1 MNRLLDSAW
10 KLPLALVVGL
20 LAGGFMGWLAGGHV
34 ATGVALVAI
43 AEIVLLLTH
52 LRHIAKTMINSSTPN
67 HNDDPDQPRH
77 DRFMMRSRRLAANLH
92 DLRRAAGNLPD
103 AIVLLDQDQH
113 VRWFNHA
120 AESLLGLRRPQDRGV
135 VLRDKLHNS
144 ELAGW
149 LEEPS
154 PEPLNDVS
162 APGQPSRHINVT
174 MLPFG
179 QRQRLLLA
187 RDISHMSRLEQI
199 RRDFVAN
206 VSHELRTPLTVI
218 HGYLELLDPE
228 DVPHLAPVLGEM
240 RAQSKRMGQIVE
252 DLLTLSRLET
262 QDHVNEER
270 VQMAPLLATLR
281 KEAEALSQGRHTITV
296 ESTAE
301 LDLLGS
307 PKDLHSALSNLVSNA
322 VRYTPTGGRITVRWE
337 RTAEGANYSVTD
349 TGYGIPADH
358 LSRLTERFYR
368 VSSSRS
374 RDSGGTGLG
383 LSIVKHVLGL
393 HQARLDIRSTPGQ
406 GSTFTCC
413 FGPERLLT
421 PEVHDISKPI
431 DVH

>member
-1 MNRLLDSAW
+1 MNRPVESAW
-10 KLPLALVVGL
+10 KRPLALTGGL
-20 LAGGFMGWLAGGHV
+20 ALGGVAGWFAGGHV
-34 ATGVALVAI
+34 ATGVAIVAI

-52 LRHIAKTMINSSTPN
+52 LRHIAQLMMSSPTPVSN
-67 HNDDPDQPRH
+67 MDSDQPRH

-120 AESLLGLRRPQDRGV
+120 AENLLGLRRPQDRGV

-174 MLPFG
+174 LLPFG

-262 QDHVNEER
+262 QDHVSEER

-281 KEAEALSQGRHTITV
+281 KEAEALSQGRHSITI

-337 RTAEGANYSVTD
+337 RTADGANYSVID

-413 FGPERLLT
+413 FGRERLLT
-421 PEVHDISKPI
+421 PEVHDSKSL
-431 DVH
+431 DGN

>member
-1 MNRLLDSAW
+1 MTRPVESAW
-10 KLPLALVVGL
+10 KLPLALAGVLVVG
-20 LAGGFMGWLAGGHV
+20 AIGGWLAGGHV
-34 ATGVALVAI
+34 AAGVALVAV

-52 LRHIAKTMINSSTPN
+52 LRHIAKPIMSLPIPPPN
-67 HNDDPDQPRH
+67 DTAEVVRH

-92 DLRRAAGNLPD
+92 DLRRAAGSLPD

-135 VLRDKLHNS
+135 ILKEKLHNS

-149 LEEPS
+149 LEETS

-162 APGQPSRHINVT
+162 APGAPSRHINVT
-174 MLPFG
+174 LLPFG

-228 DVPHLAPVLGEM
+228 DVPHLAPVLSEM

-262 QDHVNEER
+262 QDHVSEER
-270 VQMAPLLATLR
+270 VPMAPLLATLR
-281 KEAEALSQGRHTITV
+281 KEAEALSQGRHSITV
-296 ESTAE
+296 ENLANV
-301 LDLLGS
+301 DLLGS

-337 RTAEGANYSVTD
+337 RTAEGANYSVID

-393 HQARLDIRSTPGQ
+393 HQARLDVRSTPGQ

-413 FGPERLLT
+413 FGRERLMA
-421 PEVHDISKPI
+421 PETHESRQLEG
-431 DVH
+431 

>member
-1 MNRLLDSAW
+1 MKTPVESAW
-10 KLPLALVVGL
+10 KLPVA
-20 LAGGFMGWLAGGHV
+20 LAGGLVAGALGGWFAGGHV

-52 LRHIAKTMINSSTPN
+52 LRHIAKHIMSLPS
-67 HNDDPDQPRH
+67 DPRH

-92 DLRRAAGNLPD
+92 DLRRAAGSLPD

-135 VLRDKLHNS
+135 VLKEKLHNS

-149 LEEPS
+149 LEETS

-162 APGQPSRHINVT
+162 APGAPSRHINVT
-174 MLPFG
+174 LLPFG

-262 QDHVNEER
+262 QDHVSEER

-281 KEAEALSQGRHTITV
+281 KEAEALSQGRHSITV
-296 ESTAE
+296 ENIANT
-301 LDLLGS
+301 DLLGS

-337 RTAEGANYSVTD
+337 LTADGANYSVTD

-393 HQARLDIRSTPGQ
+393 HQARLDVRSTPGR

-413 FGPERLLT
+413 FGRERLMA
-421 PEVHDISKPI
+421 PETHESRSAE
-431 DVH
+431 

>member
-1 MNRLLDSAW
+1 MSPAQSAW
-10 KLPLALVVGL
+10 KLPLALITGL
-20 LAGGFMGWLAGGHV
+20 LAGAFAGWLAGGHV
-34 ATGVALVAI
+34 ATGFALVAV

-52 LRHIAKTMINSSTPN
+52 LRHIAKPIMSSRSP
-67 HNDDPDQPRH
+67 DSPVDPDQPRH

-92 DLRRAAGNLPD
+92 DLRRAAGSLPD

-113 VRWFNHA
+113 IRWFNHA

-135 VLRDKLHNS
+135 VLKEKLHNS

-149 LEEPS
+149 LQEPS

-228 DVPHLAPVLGEM
+228 DVPHLAPVLSEM

-270 VQMAPLLATLR
+270 VPMAPLLATLR
-281 KEAEALSQGRHTITV
+281 KEAEALSQGRHGITV

-322 VRYTPTGGRITVRWE
+322 VRYTPTGGRIAIRWE

-413 FGPERLLT
+413 FGRERLLA
-421 PEVHDISKPI
+421 PEVHENKSLEN
-431 DVH
+431 H

>member
-1 MNRLLDSAW
+1 MNRPIDSAW
-10 KLPLALVVGL
+10 KLPLALIGGL
-20 LAGGFMGWLAGGHV
+20 IAGGLGGWFVGGHI
-34 ATGVALVAI
+34 ATGVAIVAV

-52 LRHIAKTMINSSTPN
+52 LRHIAQTMMSSPSPSPN
-67 HNDDPDQPRH
+67 IDSDQPRH

-149 LEEPS
+149 LEDPS

-174 MLPFG
+174 LLPFG

-270 VQMAPLLATLR
+270 VPMAPLLATLR
-281 KEAEALSQGRHTITV
+281 KEAEALSQGRHSIAI

-337 RTAEGANYSVTD
+337 RTADGANYSVTD

-413 FGPERLLT
+413 FGRERLLT
-421 PEVHDISKPI
+421 PEVHDGKSL
-431 DVH
+431 DAN

>member
-1 MNRLLDSAW
+1 MKNPVASAW
-10 KLPLALVVGL
+10 KLPLALAGGL
-20 LAGGFMGWLAGGHV
+20 LAGAFGGWLANGHV

-52 LRHIAKTMINSSTPN
+52 LRHIAKPIMSLPSVPAEGTP
-67 HNDDPDQPRH
+67 DPSRH

-92 DLRRAAGNLPD
+92 DLRRAAGSLPD

-135 VLRDKLHNS
+135 ILKERLHNS

-149 LEEPS
+149 LEETS

-162 APGQPSRHINVT
+162 APGAPSRHINVT
-174 MLPFG
+174 LLPFG
-179 QRQRLLLA
+179 TRQRLLLA

-228 DVPHLAPVLGEM
+228 DVPHLAPVLNEM

-262 QDHVNEER
+262 QDRVSEER
-270 VQMAPLLATLR
+270 VPMAPLLATLR
-281 KEAEALSQGRHTITV
+281 KEAEALSQGRHSITV
-296 ESTAE
+296 ENMAAI
-301 LDLLGS
+301 DLLGS

-322 VRYTPTGGRITVRWE
+322 VRYTPTGGRITIRWE

-393 HQARLDIRSTPGQ
+393 HQARLDIRSMPGQ

-413 FGPERLLT
+413 FGRERLMA
-421 PEVHDISKPI
+421 PETHEST
-431 DVH
+431 

>member
-1 MNRLLDSAW
+1 
-10 KLPLALVVGL
+10 
-20 LAGGFMGWLAGGHV
+20 
-34 ATGVALVAI
+34 
-43 AEIVLLLTH
+43 
-52 LRHIAKTMINSSTPN
+52 
-67 HNDDPDQPRH
+67 
-77 DRFMMRSRRLAANLH
+77 MMRSRRLAANLH
-92 DLRRAAGNLPD
+92 DLRRAAGSLPD
-103 AIVLLDQDQH
+103 AIVLLDQEQH

-135 VLRDKLHNS
+135 VLKDKLHNS

-149 LEEPS
+149 LQETS

-228 DVPHLAPVLGEM
+228 DVPHLAPVLNEM

-262 QDHVNEER
+262 QDHVSEER
-270 VQMAPLLATLR
+270 VPMAPLLATLR
-281 KEAEALSQGRHTITV
+281 KEAEALSQGRHSISL
-296 ESTAE
+296 ESSAE

-322 VRYTPTGGRITVRWE
+322 VRYTPTGGRITIRWE
-337 RTAEGANYSVTD
+337 RTADGANYSVSD

-413 FGPERLLT
+413 FGRERLLA
-421 PEVHDISKPI
+421 PEVHETKTLES
-431 DVH
+431 H

>member
-1 MNRLLDSAW
+1 MNRPIDSAW
-10 KLPLALVVGL
+10 KLPLALIGGL
-20 LAGGFMGWLAGGHV
+20 IAGGFGGWFLGGHV
-34 ATGVALVAI
+34 VTGVAIVAV

-52 LRHIAKTMINSSTPN
+52 LRHIAQTMMNSTSPSPN
-67 HNDDPDQPRH
+67 TDSDQPRH

-174 MLPFG
+174 LLPFG

-270 VQMAPLLATLR
+270 VPMAPLLATLR
-281 KEAEALSQGRHTITV
+281 KEAEALSQGRHSITI

-322 VRYTPTGGRITVRWE
+322 VRYTPTGGRIVVRWE
-337 RTAEGANYSVTD
+337 RTADGANYSVTD

-413 FGPERLLT
+413 FGRERLLA
-421 PEVHDISKPI
+421 PEVHDSKSL
-431 DVH
+431 DAN

>member
-1 MNRLLDSAW
+1 MNRPVDSAW
-10 KLPLALVVGL
+10 KLPLALIGGLALGGVVGW
-20 LAGGFMGWLAGGHV
+20 FAGGHI
-34 ATGVALVAI
+34 ATGVAIVAV

-52 LRHIAKTMINSSTPN
+52 LRHIAQLMMSSPTPVSAM
-67 HNDDPDQPRH
+67 DSDQPRH

-174 MLPFG
+174 LLPFG

-228 DVPHLAPVLGEM
+228 DVPHLAPVLNEM

-262 QDHVNEER
+262 QDHVSEER
-270 VQMAPLLATLR
+270 VPMAPLLATLR
-281 KEAEALSQGRHTITV
+281 KEAEALSQGRHSITM
-296 ESTAE
+296 ESSAE

-337 RTAEGANYSVTD
+337 RTADGANYSVTD

-413 FGPERLLT
+413 FGRERLLA
-421 PEVHDISKPI
+421 PEVHEIKTLES
-431 DVH
+431 H

>member
-1 MNRLLDSAW
+1 MQNPVASAW
-10 KLPLALVVGL
+10 KLPLAL
-20 LAGGFMGWLAGGHV
+20 AGGLAAGALAGWLARGHV

-43 AEIVLLLTH
+43 AEIVLLLTY
-52 LRHIAKTMINSSTPN
+52 LRHIPKPIMSSPSTS
-67 HNDDPDQPRH
+67 PDGISDLRH

-92 DLRRAAGNLPD
+92 DLRRAAGSLPD

-135 VLRDKLHNS
+135 VLRERLHNS

-149 LEEPS
+149 LEEAS

-162 APGQPSRHINVT
+162 APGAPSRHINVT
-174 MLPFG
+174 LLPFG
-179 QRQRLLLA
+179 TRQRLLLA

-228 DVPHLAPVLGEM
+228 DVPHLAPVLNEM

-262 QDHVNEER
+262 QDHVSEER
-270 VQMAPLLATLR
+270 VPMAPLLATLR
-281 KEAEALSQGRHTITV
+281 KEAEALSQGRHSISV
-296 ESTAE
+296 ENLANI
-301 LDLLGS
+301 DLLGS

-322 VRYTPTGGRITVRWE
+322 VRYTPTGGRIAIRWE
-337 RTAEGANYSVTD
+337 RSADGANYSVTD

-393 HQARLDIRSTPGQ
+393 HQARLDIHSTPGQ

-413 FGPERLLT
+413 FGRERLLALESRDSG
-421 PEVHDISKPI
+421 PGPRDAE
-431 DVH
+431 

>member
-10 KLPLALVVGL
+10 KFPLALVVGL
-20 LAGGFMGWLAGGHV
+20 LAGGLVGWLAAGHV

-52 LRHIAKTMINSSTPN
+52 LRHIAKTIMNSPALDKNS
-67 HNDDPDQPRH
+67 DPDQPRH

-262 QDHVNEER
+262 QDHVSEER

-281 KEAEALSQGRHTITV
+281 KEAEALSQGRHTITM

-393 HQARLDIRSTPGQ
+393 HQARLDIRSMPGQ

-421 PEVHDISKPI
+421 PEVHDVSKPL

>member
-1 MNRLLDSAW
+1 MNRLIDSAW
-10 KLPLALVVGL
+10 KLPLALIGGLVVG
-20 LAGGFMGWLAGGHV
+20 GSVGWFAGGHV
-34 ATGVALVAI
+34 ATGVAVVAI
-43 AEIVLLLTH
+43 VEIVLLLTH
-52 LRHIAKTMINSSTPN
+52 LRHIAQPMMSSLSPTSN
-67 HNDDPDQPRH
+67 IDSDQPRH

-149 LEEPS
+149 LEEAS

-174 MLPFG
+174 LLPFG

-270 VQMAPLLATLR
+270 VPMAPLLATLR
-281 KEAEALSQGRHTITV
+281 KEAEALSQGRHSITV

-322 VRYTPTGGRITVRWE
+322 VRYTPTGGRISVRWE
-337 RTAEGANYSVTD
+337 RTADGANYSVTD

-421 PEVHDISKPI
+421 PEVHDSKSL
-431 DVH
+431 DSN

>member
-10 KLPLALVVGL
+10 KVRLALVVGL
-20 LAGGFMGWLAGGHV
+20 LASGFVGWLAGGHV

-52 LRHIAKTMINSSTPN
+52 LRHIAKTMINSSTPDKN
-67 HNDDPDQPRH
+67 NDPDQPRH

-262 QDHVNEER
+262 QDHVSEER

-281 KEAEALSQGRHTITV
+281 KEAEALSQGRHTITM

-421 PEVHDISKPI
+421 PEVHDVSKPL